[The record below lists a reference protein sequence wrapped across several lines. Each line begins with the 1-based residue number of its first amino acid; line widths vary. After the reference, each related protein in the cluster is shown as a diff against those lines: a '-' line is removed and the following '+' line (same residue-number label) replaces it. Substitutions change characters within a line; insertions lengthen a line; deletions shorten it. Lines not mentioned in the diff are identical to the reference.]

1 MFESAVIAQIIVE
14 PNAPVVGNTAV
25 VFNGAQFFTAL
36 ISGVVLA
43 FAFQLLLTN
52 LGVAAL
58 VSNLG
63 TSSDRDDNR
72 DSDSFGTTIKK
83 ISVKL
88 GLATLITVTIAL
100 FIACMLAVR
109 LGLFVS
115 PVTGAIVGLTIWAT
129 FFSLMVW
136 LSSTTVGSLIG
147 SVANTATSGLQALV
161 GTATAAFGARTASKQ
176 VVSTAEAAASAV
188 KRELGLAID
197 PMALRD
203 KVEEYL
209 EALKPPELDVNT
221 IAADFERLL
230 EEENLQDIADSES
243 LRNIDRQTFINLISN
258 RTDLSNKDLNRI
270 ADKLEKVWRKRTS
283 KMPNTKSGV
292 TGLMDYLKSATKEQ
306 LLGKE
311 FSNKLDTLIEEVRQ
325 NRQPSNTGSGM
336 GGAAGGLTVGLNSL
350 VGLIMGRSDLS
361 DFDVDKILS
370 QIEGL
375 KGKLGEQT
383 DKVAA
388 KAGVKSPEPPSRVKA
403 DIEHYLLHA
412 KTWQLTQ
419 ENLGREFREVLYDPE
434 ADPEAVA
441 TELRQ
446 INRSDFVAIL
456 LQKGLY
462 TQEKAKA
469 IAASLDNIRLEVLA
483 VADAAIEREKAI
495 ATLADVE
502 NYLLSTPKEALTSQ
516 QIQLSF
522 KPILQDTD
530 ADYEQLSE
538 RLAQFDRPTFE
549 RIFAKRRD
557 VSTIEASAIISELEL
572 VKERVL
578 QEALEEQQT
587 AQIKLEAQWL
597 KIYSYLKEAKTEQLK
612 PQNLTKELTF
622 LEDIAQSSTSKMR
635 RALFDRETLVQSLRQ
650 RNDVTPEQIDPI
662 VDEIEKIWN
671 AERPASPKLVAKA
684 QEQYDRAT
692 STIAEYL
699 RNTGK
704 TELNPEGIKRDL
716 TLLLEDPKTGFKAI
730 RSRLASM
737 DRDTLVKLLS
747 QREDLSEEQINQTV
761 DEVQATLQRVAKA
774 PRRLARRTQER
785 VQTFQDA
792 IGEYLR
798 STDKEEL
805 NPEGIQRDLQLLL
818 NDPRA
823 GLGSLQERL
832 SHFDRATLVAL
843 LSQRQDI
850 SEEDANRIIDQIL
863 VVREQTLQQL
873 QSIQE
878 KLQTTLDR
886 VLAKI
891 RDYLNSLER
900 PELNYEGISR
910 DLRVLFD
917 DPKAGFEALRDRFSH
932 FDRETLMAILTSRD
946 DISRA
951 DIDRIVDRVERTRD
965 RFLQRAERIQQEA
978 KMRVEEVKHEAKKQ
992 AEETRKAAAI
1002 ASWWLFFTALI
1013 SALASAG
1020 AGAIGAVGS

>member
-1 MFESAVIAQIIVE
+1 MLDGALIAQTIGEPDSAVVA
-14 PNAPVVGNTAV
+14 NTAV

-36 ISGVVLA
+36 IAGVVLA

-58 VSNLG
+58 ISNLG
-63 TSSDRDDNR
+63 TSSDRDDDR
-72 DSDSFGTTIKK
+72 DSDSLGTTIKK

-88 GLATLITVTIAL
+88 GLATLVTVTLAL
-100 FIACMLAVR
+100 FFACLLAVR

-115 PVTGAIVGLTIWAT
+115 PITGAIVGLTIWAT
-129 FFSLMVW
+129 FFTLMVW

-147 SVANTATSGLQALV
+147 SVVNSATSGVQALI
-161 GTATAAFGARTASKQ
+161 GTATAAFGAKSASKQ

-197 PMALRD
+197 PVMLRE
-203 KVEEYL
+203 KVEDYL

-230 EEENLQDIADSES
+230 EEENLQEIGDSES

-270 ADKLEKVWRKRTS
+270 ADKLEKVWRKKTS
-283 KMPNTKSGV
+283 KMPNTQGGV
-292 TGLMDYLKSATKEQ
+292 AGLMDYLKSATKEQ

-325 NRQPSNTGSGM
+325 SRQPSNAGT
-336 GGAAGGLTVGLNSL
+336 GAATGGLTVGLNSL
-350 VGLIMGRSDLS
+350 IGMIMGRSDLS

-370 QIEGL
+370 QIEGV

-388 KAGVKSPEPPSRVKA
+388 KAGVKAPEPPSRVKA

-412 KTWQLTQ
+412 TTWQLTQ
-419 ENLGREFREVLYDPE
+419 ENIDREFRDVLYDPE
-434 ADPEAVA
+434 ADPEVVA
-441 TELRQ
+441 AQLRS
-446 INRSDFVAIL
+446 INREFFAEIL
-456 LQKGLY
+456 LQKGIY
-462 TQEKAKA
+462 TPQKARA
-469 IAASLDNIRLEVLA
+469 IATLLDNIRLEVLA
-483 VADAAIEREKAI
+483 VADAAIERERAI

-502 NYLLSTPKEALTSQ
+502 NYLLSTPKEALTPQ

-522 KPILQDTD
+522 KPILQDSD
-530 ADYEQLSE
+530 ADYEQLSN

-557 VSTIEASAIISELEL
+557 VSTIEASAMISELEL

-578 QEALEEQQT
+578 QEALEEQQS

-597 KIYSYLKEAKTEQLK
+597 KVYSFLKEANTEQLK
-612 PQNLTKELTF
+612 PQNLLKELTF
-622 LEDIAQSSTSKMR
+622 LNELTKGSTSKIR
-635 RALFDRETLVQSLRQ
+635 RALFDRETLIQVLRQ
-650 RNDVTPEQIDPI
+650 RNDVSPEQIDPI
-662 VDEIEKIWN
+662 VDEIETLWN
-671 AERPASPKLVAKA
+671 AERPAPPKLVAKA

-692 STIAEYL
+692 STIADYL

-704 TELNPEGIKRDL
+704 SELNPEGIKRDL
-716 TLLLEDPKTGFKAI
+716 TLLIEDPKTGFSAI
-730 RSRLASM
+730 KSRLASM

-747 QREDLSEEQINQTV
+747 QREDLSEEQVNRTV
-761 DEVQATLQRVAKA
+761 DEVQTTLQSVARA
-774 PRRLARRTQER
+774 PRRLARRTQEK

-792 IGEYLR
+792 IGDYLR

-805 NPEGIQRDLQLLL
+805 NPEGIKRDVQLLL

-832 SHFDRATLVAL
+832 SQFDRDTLVKL

-850 SEEDANRIIDQIL
+850 SEEDVNRIIDQIVL
-863 VVREQTLQQL
+863 VREQTLQQL
-873 QSIQE
+873 QSIQD
-878 KLQTTLDR
+878 KLQATVDR
-886 VLAKI
+886 LLAKI

-900 PELNYEGISR
+900 PELNYDGISQ

-932 FDRETLMAILTSRD
+932 FDRETLIAILTSRD

-951 DIDRIVDRVERTRD
+951 DIERIVDRVERTRD
-965 RFLQRAERIQQEA
+965 RFLQRAERVQQET
-978 KMRVEEVKHEAKKQ
+978 KLRLEQVKHEAKKQ
-992 AEETRKAAAI
+992 ADETRKAAAV

-1020 AGAIGAVGS
+1020 AGAIGAVN